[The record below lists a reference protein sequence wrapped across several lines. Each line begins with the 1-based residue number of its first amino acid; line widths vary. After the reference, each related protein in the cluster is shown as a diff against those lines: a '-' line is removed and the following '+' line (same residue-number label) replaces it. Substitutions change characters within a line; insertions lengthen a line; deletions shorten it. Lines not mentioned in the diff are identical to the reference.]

1 VLRCRTDAF
10 IGMKALE
17 VILNMPVS
25 LVEAAPVDT
34 DFTAETIYA
43 RFLQWNLASSVIDV
57 PFIFIFR
64 IARLAVRR
72 KSRFGSR
79 LVRSCFTAR
88 LGGGESTLISAA
100 FSDFDGLWPVV
111 LEANAHDGDTC
122 WHRLHICLAD

>member
-1 VLRCRTDAF
+1 MLKCRTDAF

-34 DFTAETIYA
+34 DFTAETI
-43 RFLQWNLASSVIDV
+43 RNMRDFFNGTLASSVIDV

-64 IARLAVRR
+64 IARLAVGR

-79 LVRSCFTAR
+79 LVQFFHIETGRWGEYFDKYSVQRLRRTVARSA
-88 LGGGESTLISAA
+88 
-100 FSDFDGLWPVV
+100 
-111 LEANAHDGDTC
+111 
-122 WHRLHICLAD
+122 